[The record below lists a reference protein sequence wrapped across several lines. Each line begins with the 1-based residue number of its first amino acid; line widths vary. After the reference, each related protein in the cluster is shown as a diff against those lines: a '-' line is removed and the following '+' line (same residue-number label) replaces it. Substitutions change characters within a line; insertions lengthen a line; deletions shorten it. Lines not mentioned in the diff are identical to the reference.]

1 MPAPVTSPSVNIN
14 ALLNGLG
21 VAPQQVPTGN
31 INDTSQRALTATTA
45 QGSNPD
51 APFANSAAFVQNLA
65 TTNPELFR
73 KAFGESN
80 LPQLLGNPFINGHF
94 DVINPN
100 AKLDAAKTLAE
111 FDQKYSGLLGQG
123 FAASPF
129 AATANADA
137 MTAINMELTT
147 GQQYTAGGGMGAF
160 GTASGFGVAAG
171 GVLQNTPDLGTFY
184 DPTKGNAGNPFGNA
198 DASTATPTTAE
209 VQTPPPSPPDN
220 KSVNDL
226 LKDFTGG

>member
-1 MPAPVTSPSVNIN
+1 MPAPVTSPSVNVN
-14 ALLNGLG
+14 ALLTGLG
-21 VAPQQVPTGN
+21 VTPQQQATAGN
-31 INDTSQRALTATTA
+31 INDTSQKALTATTA

-100 AKLDAAKTLAE
+100 AKLDAAKTLAD

-129 AATANADA
+129 ASAANADA

-147 GQQYTAGGGMGAF
+147 GQAATSGAGMGAY
-160 GTASGFGVAAG
+160 GTLLGYTAAAG
-171 GVLQNTPDLGTFY
+171 DVIQNTPNLGTFY
-184 DPTKGNAGNPFGNA
+184 GTGNAGNPFGNSGA
-198 DASTATPTTAE
+198 PASTTATAP
-209 VQTPPPSPPDN
+209 VQTVPPSPPDN
-220 KSVNDL
+220 TSVNNL
-226 LKDFTGG
+226 LTKFTGG